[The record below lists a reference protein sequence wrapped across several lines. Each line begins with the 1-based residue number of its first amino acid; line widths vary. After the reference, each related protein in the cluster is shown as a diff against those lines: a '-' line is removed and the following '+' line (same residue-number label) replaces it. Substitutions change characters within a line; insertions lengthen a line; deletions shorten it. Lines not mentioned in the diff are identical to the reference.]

1 MSKRKSVALLLTGIL
16 LGAAISGP
24 AVRAGLQVGPS
35 SQKFYA
41 NGEQVQFQA
50 YNINGSNYV
59 RLRDV
64 GKAVGFEVE
73 YDAATDSV
81 YIGGRPMEGYRL
93 ANGEAITEENV
104 LALLRD
110 IEEQWPT
117 GTVWGGR
124 STPGT
129 YKNEVPS
136 TEADRVMRQYGV
148 SSVYGCSGYAAMVS
162 SLLFGDS
169 TNAAHRLDD
178 LQKMRPGD
186 IVFWISNDTGKTA
199 HVVIALETPD
209 QEGRFHITDGNHGE
223 TIAWPD
229 PQSPYGRDNLD
240 CYQGETAAFHLEV
253 WTRYPEDVPCT
264 GDSAGA
270 WRTGNAK

>member
-16 LGAAISGP
+16 LGTAISGP

-35 SQKFYA
+35 SQKFYV
-41 NGEQVQFQA
+41 NGERIRLQA

-64 GKAVGFEVE
+64 GKAAGFEVE

-81 YIGGRPMEGYRL
+81 YIGGRPTEESRL

-104 LALLRD
+104 LALLQD

-117 GTVWGGR
+117 GTVWGDR

-129 YKNEVPS
+129 HKNEVLS
-136 TEADRVMRQYGV
+136 TEADRVMGQYGV

-162 SLLFGDS
+162 SLLFGD
-169 TNAAHRLDD
+169 NAAHQLDD

-186 IVFWISNDTGKTA
+186 IVFVVSPEGKVG
-199 HVVIALETPD
+199 HVVVALEAPD
-209 QEGRFHITDGNHGE
+209 QEGRFHITDGNHGG
-223 TIAWPD
+223 TVVWPGD
-229 PQSPYGRDNLD
+229 TDIRSYSLTGFTGG
-240 CYQGETAAFHLEV
+240 YHLEV
-253 WTRYPEDVPCT
+253 WTRYPE
-264 GDSAGA
+264 
-270 WRTGNAK
+270 K